1 MLSIINLTSKTIR
14 EVNKGVDLVI
24 GFFDGIHKGHA
35 KLFKQSDRFN
45 LLTFDHIPKK
55 QRLLYP
61 KVDEIEQL
69 SALSGLEQLLV
80 YELLNNNLS
89 AQEFIDNY
97 IKLIQP
103 KRIIVGSDFKFG
115 SDQVDYSLFTKNGY
129 EVVVVQK
136 DHCSTSEIKK
146 LIINCDL
153 DQANKLLV
161 TPFYLKGTVIKNAQ
175 RGRTIGFATANI
187 ILDNQLIELTEG
199 SYVCKVIVDNK
210 TYQGICFI
218 GKPKTFDEKQR
229 QCEAHIFDFD
239 QDIYGKKIKVELYQ
253 FIRPTVKFNSINELK
268 EAIENDKKAALSFF
282 HKQEKPKVVVAL
294 SGGVDS
300 AVCAYLL
307 QQQGYDVVA
316 AFMQNWDKDLNFEL
330 LSDHA
335 DDQIQGCDAKQ
346 DYEDAQKLCEQ
357 LKIKLYHFNF
367 VEQYWKDVFLK
378 VLEDYKKGLTPNPD
392 VLCNQFGKFGW
403 FINALRKQFGND
415 IKIAFGHYAKLITKD
430 DEVFLVHTKDH
441 NKDQTY
447 FLTMLKKEQ
456 LKNTIFPLSELD
468 KPTVREIA
476 KQANLYVANKKDSTG
491 ICFIGERN
499 FKQFLSNYL
508 AIKKGPIILI
518 HENKKIGEHDGLYFY
533 TIGQSRGLHVGGTKE
548 KIFVCDKDYNNNT
561 LYVCYESSKDQYL
574 SSVSCELENFNWLI
588 HTKDQLLNKK
598 LWIRFRHRQKL
609 QECEIVSY
617 HDDKVIVKYTKQIG
631 VTPGQYGVI
640 YDQNLWVVGGGKI
653 TKIIK

>member
-1 MLSIINLTSKTIR
+1 MLSIIHLTSNTIK
-14 EVNKGVDLVI
+14 EVKKDLDLVI

-35 KLFKQSDRFN
+35 RLFQQSNRFN

-55 QRLLYP
+55 QSLLYP
-61 KVDEIEQL
+61 KADELEQL
-69 SALSGLEQLLV
+69 SALDNLEQLLV
-80 YELLNNNLS
+80 YDLLDNNLS
-89 AQEFIDNY
+89 AQDFIDNY
-97 IKLIQP
+97 INLIKP

-115 SDQVDYSLFTKNGY
+115 KDQVDYSLFSKNGY
-129 EVVVVQK
+129 EVVVVQR

-146 LIINCDL
+146 LIINCDFE
-153 DQANKLLV
+153 QANQLLV

-187 ILDNQLIELTEG
+187 ILDNQLIDLTEG

-210 TYQGICFI
+210 PYQGICFV
-218 GKPKTFDEKQR
+218 GKPKTFDETKR

-239 QDIYGKKIKVELYQ
+239 QDIYGKQIKVELLQ
-253 FIRPTVKFNSINELK
+253 FIRTARKFNSLDELK
-268 EAIENDKKAALSFF
+268 EAIESDKKTALSFF
-282 HKQEKPKVVVAL
+282 QKQPKSKVVVAL

-307 QQQGYDVVA
+307 QQQGYEVVA
-316 AFMQNWDKDLNFEL
+316 AFMQNWDKDLNFEI
-330 LSDHA
+330 LSNHA
-335 DDQIQGCDAKQ
+335 DDEIQGCDAKQ

-357 LKIKLYHFNF
+357 LNIKLYHFNF
-367 VEQYWKDVFLK
+367 VEQYWNDVFLK

-403 FINALRKQFGND
+403 FIKALKQQFGND
-415 IKIAFGHYAKLITKD
+415 IKIAFGHYAKLVNQN
-430 DEVFLVHTKDH
+430 DESFLIHTKDH

-447 FLTMLKKEQ
+447 FLTMLNKNQ
-456 LKNTIFPLSELD
+456 LKNIIFPLSELD

-476 KQANLYVANKKDSTG
+476 KKANLYVANKKDSTG

-508 AIKKGPIILI
+508 PINKGPIILVD
-518 HENKKIGEHDGLYFY
+518 ENKKIGEHDGLYFY
-533 TIGQSRGLHVGGTKE
+533 TIGQSKRLHVGGTKE
-548 KIFVCDKDYNNNT
+548 KIFVCNKNYDNNI
-561 LYVCYESSKDQYL
+561 LYVCYESTKDSYL
-574 SSVSCELENFNWLI
+574 SSLSCELDNFNWLMNDK
-588 HTKDQLLNKK
+588 HSLLNKK
-598 LWIRFRHRQKL
+598 VWIRFRHRQKL

-617 HDDKVIVKYTKQIG
+617 HDNKVIVKYTKQIG

-640 YDQNLWVVGGGKI
+640 YDQDLWVVGGGKI
-653 TKIIK
+653 TKIIE